1 MTDSSEARRRR
12 DARPVRAASRG
23 FSLVEL
29 LVALALLS
37 GLMVIALPAF
47 REQIARARRSALQAV
62 LLDDAGYMQRY
73 YAAHASYLDDPPP
86 VPTWSTSPR
95 TGPPDYLVHVE
106 VSADA
111 PMRFRLVA
119 VRAGAMRG
127 DRCGDFTY
135 DELGRREL
143 LPGTA
148 AAGVDAPACWR

>member
-1 MTDSSEARRRR
+1 MSKLMTTSPPAAGFSPRHAAR
-12 DARPVRAASRG
+12 VAARG

-86 VPTWSTSPR
+86 VPTWSPR
-95 TGPPDYLVHVE
+95 IP
-106 VSADA
+106 
-111 PMRFRLVA
+111 RFWK
-119 VRAGAMRG
+119 
-127 DRCGDFTY
+127 
-135 DELGRREL
+135 
-143 LPGTA
+143 GTHA
-148 AAGVDAPACWR
+148 T